1 MVLFADLARTVQLR
15 EHKDVL
21 GIGNVVQVG
30 AAGVDVAGHQL
41 GAADALGEIATVLLT
56 DVDPRA
62 TRTINSD
69 SALLGF
75 DVLFENVHF
84 VSPCLGSSCFLAI
97 FLAHVSLLP

>member
-56 DVDPRA
+56 DVDPG
-62 TRTINSD
+62 
-69 SALLGF
+69 SAAGEQAYGALDGGSFELG
-75 DVLFENVHF
+75 DRHV
-84 VSPCLGSSCFLAI
+84 
-97 FLAHVSLLP
+97 VSLEVGFI